1 MDLED
6 LGESETIQWF
16 TNLNVLPIIQISE
29 LIYPRLV
36 RIFYNNL
43 YINKNDKLSIY
54 ILGYY
59 IPIKDNIIY
68 DILGIT

>member
-29 LIYPRLV
+29 LIW
-36 RIFYNNL
+36 IFYNNL

-54 ILGYY
+54 VLGYY
-59 IPIKDNIIY
+59 IPIRDNIIY